1 MKTTVIGM
9 DIAKHVFQFHAVD
22 VDTAILSASSRSETM
37 WLTSVKRER
46 SLVVTEAM
54 AKGAFL
60 GIVGSN
66 PGGLASGRM
75 RWTDLTPPEWL
86 DRDNQRIAELRTT
99 GTLQPFEKE
108 YFRKDGSRA
117 AVLIG
122 VAMFEAG
129 ESEGVGFVLDL
140 SERKRAEAEARES
153 ERRYREVQMALAH
166 SNRAATMG
174 QLTASIAHEVRQPI
188 TAVATYAS
196 AASRWLGARPA
207 NLDEVR
213 QALDGIV
220 YEATRAGGIV
230 SGIRDLVRKA
240 PPRKDRVD
248 INEAVRE
255 VIELTRGEAAKN
267 DVSVLTALEDGLPLV
282 LGDRV
287 QSRQIMLNVIVNAVE
302 ARGATSQGVRELRNS
317 TVADSSNG
325 VAIAVQDSGT
335 GLPPAADKRI
345 FDSFYTTKENGL
357 GMGLSICRSIVE
369 THGGRLWASA
379 NAPHGAVFQFALPGG
394 EVEHVPQIGLAV
406 RVREVADLV
415 D

>member
-9 DIAKHVFQFHAVD
+9 DITKHVFQFHAVD

-66 PGGLASGRM
+66 PGGLASERM

-174 QLTASIAHEVRQPI
+174 QLTASIAHEVRQ
-188 TAVATYAS
+188 
-196 AASRWLGARPA
+196 
-207 NLDEVR
+207 
-213 QALDGIV
+213 ALDGIV

-302 ARGATSQGVRELRNS
+302 AMGATSQGVRELRNS

-335 GLPPAADKRI
+335 GRPPAADKRI
-345 FDSFYTTKENGL
+345 FDSFYKTKENGL

-415 D
+415 DHKHVG